1 MDYAEYGGSVLL
13 GLDGTVVKA
22 HGGSNARAFYSA
34 IRQAKIAGD
43 EKIVDIMRE
52 TVVVRMSSSNYFP
65 RSRCTKV
72 GMASDLFNEDK
83 KATNILNS
91 KKQWT
96 LIYWKRCLQ
105 IMRTN

>member
-1 MDYAEYGGSVLL
+1 MQEYGGSVLL

-52 TVVVRMSSSNYFP
+52 TVGGVRMSKVAIIFP
-65 RSRCTKV
+65 GQGAKSWHGK
-72 GMASDLFNEDK
+72 
-83 KATNILNS
+83 
-91 KKQWT
+91 
-96 LIYWKRCLQ
+96 
-105 IMRTN
+105 

>member
-1 MDYAEYGGSVLL
+1 MLKETFLGSLKQTSDFSIKKNTFTKKMDYAEYGGSVLL

-52 TVVVRMSSSNYFP
+52 TVGG
-65 RSRCTKV
+65 K
-72 GMASDLFNEDK
+72 DE
-83 KATNILNS
+83 
-91 KKQWT
+91 
-96 LIYWKRCLQ
+96 
-105 IMRTN
+105 

>member
-1 MDYAEYGGSVLL
+1 MDYAEYGGSVL

-52 TVVVRMSSSNYFP
+52 TVVVRMSKVAIIFP
-65 RSRCTKV
+65 GQGAQKL
-72 GMASDLFNEDK
+72 AWQSDLFNEDK
-83 KATNILNS
+83 K
-91 KKQWT
+91 
-96 LIYWKRCLQ
+96 RQ
-105 IMRTN
+105 IF